1 MRSSPPTCDDKIRPV
16 LKAILFAS
24 ILLLAAA
31 GVPLARKFV
40 YGYFHGT
47 NVFVF
52 VETDG
57 KTLIYKN
64 PREVIG
70 LEDPPLETIPPELLS
85 SDRYDTYY
93 NVCWFDEGT
102 LIRCQH
108 SFHHKPQNALYCEAI
123 KLEGSF
129 IAKVMEER

>member
-1 MRSSPPTCDDKIRPV
+1 VIKFGSV
-16 LKAILFAS
+16 LHAILFGT

-40 YGYFHGT
+40 YGYFHGA

-57 KTLIYKN
+57 KTLLYKN

-70 LEDPPLETIPPELLS
+70 LEDNPLETIPPELFDS
-85 SDRYDTYY
+85 NRYETYY
-93 NVCWFDEGT
+93 NVCWFDRGT
-102 LIRCQH
+102 LVRCQH
-108 SFHHKPQNALYCEAI
+108 SFHRKLQNALYCDQV
-123 KLEGSF
+123 KVEGSF